1 MHWQPSKRRERY
13 FSFVLKIAIC
23 VDKVDV
29 KRLLV
34 KCLLVNVRVLDVERY
49 EDHRR
54 KICRVHVC

>member
-34 KCLLVNVRVLDVERY
+34 NVRVLDVERY